1 MVDKYVIKK
10 EEHLVDLILNRN
22 DDLPSFTLFLGAGAS
37 NNSGVK
43 TAAAMIDIWRN
54 QLYEHE
60 KPSEKYNTWLKKQ
73 SWYESDEEYS
83 YLFEELYDEPTQRR
97 DYIEKCMEN
106 ASPNW
111 GYVYLI
117 RLLEENIFNTVFTTN
132 FDDLLN
138 EACYIYSDHIRP
150 IVCAHDSEVSNIRLA
165 RKRPKIIKLHGDFLF
180 DNIKNTKGE
189 TQRLEKNMQ
198 LKLSQIG
205 QEYGMVFVGYS
216 GRDNSVMSI
225 IEELIKTDDHFK
237 HGIYWCILNGEKP
250 KKRVAKLLGEK
261 RVHAVEISGFDE
273 LMALLQKKA
282 GLDLPAAVINPMQVA
297 ERRSEIFCSVPTSLR
312 ENEYIRH
319 DIERVLDNIAEISE
333 FDINEEISKTGI
345 GLPLMIKGLLMQ
357 RKGDDK
363 KALEYFRLAIQD
375 EQDSS
380 ICAWEYC
387 NMLVKLNEIKELK
400 DYVIDSPLEEENK
413 TYFLLFAD
421 DDNKVIEYATKLIS
435 DNPGLLIARINR
447 AIANKR
453 LNKKR
458 EMQKDLREI
467 EERNPSISIKAG
479 IAALRKKK
487 ALMLELIGEA
497 LKENQLS
504 VDEVNIYPVFED
516 YHGDGDFTQLMEKHK
531 KDSKK

>member
-1 MVDKYVIKK
+1 M
-10 EEHLVDLILNRN
+10 
-22 DDLPSFTLFLGAGAS
+22 
-37 NNSGVK
+37 
-43 TAAAMIDIWRN
+43 
-54 QLYEHE
+54 
-60 KPSEKYNTWLKKQ
+60 
-73 SWYESDEEYS
+73 
-83 YLFEELYDEPTQRR
+83 
-97 DYIEKCMEN
+97 
-106 ASPNW
+106 
-111 GYVYLI
+111 
-117 RLLEENIFNTVFTTN
+117 
-132 FDDLLN
+132 
-138 EACYIYSDHIRP
+138 
-150 IVCAHDSEVSNIRLA
+150 
-165 RKRPKIIKLHGDFLF
+165 
-180 DNIKNTKGE
+180 
-189 TQRLEKNMQ
+189 
-198 LKLSQIG
+198 
-205 QEYGMVFVGYS
+205 
-216 GRDNSVMSI
+216 
-225 IEELIKTDDHFK
+225 
-237 HGIYWCILNGEKP
+237 
-250 KKRVAKLLGEK
+250 
-261 RVHAVEISGFDE
+261 
-273 LMALLQKKA
+273 
-282 GLDLPAAVINPMQVA
+282 
-297 ERRSEIFCSVPTSLR
+297 R